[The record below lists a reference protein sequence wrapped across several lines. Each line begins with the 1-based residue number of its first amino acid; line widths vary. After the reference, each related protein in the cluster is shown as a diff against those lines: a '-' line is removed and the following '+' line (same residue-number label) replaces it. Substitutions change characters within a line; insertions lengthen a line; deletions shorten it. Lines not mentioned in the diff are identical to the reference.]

1 MQIAL
6 RTGLL
11 AKRAKV
17 VERAWV
23 RVAREAVGAKVR
35 SLLQSYKALRRR
47 RARAP
52 GPVTEPDQDQKLLR
66 AAPCEF
72 GGKVQRLREAPELH
86 EILADVRGS
95 LPLTISRLPV
105 GGGAV
110 LKVAERPH
118 KVLVLGSKIGG
129 AGWALSFRQYRACW
143 PLASDVVANETFSF
157 VEQALEAAESVL
169 IHSVRGQSR
178 SCCVMACYMMKKYAW
193 GLRKTMEFLSSRR
206 PDLELKPSFL
216 QQLLSFERRLVSQ
229 SKQSFSSD
237 WSDCNLSSWECEELL
252 LRNTYINSQMG
263 PLAEIQLEAPGQGL
277 KPQRLAW
284 MDAGLD
290 DRLRLEKPPGADRLN
305 LQACKR
311 DQNGQPVLTCILK
324 RRLSSQNTGVS
335 QEHSNGSWMLPA
347 QDAGSEE
354 ALLPLWQRP
363 DLSSSRQQA
372 DQAVNSVDEE
382 KLVEL
387 QRRTLPALPATYL
400 EPVLAKD
407 ARASCLAARPG
418 PNYPLLLVGDSTGTV
433 ALYDVDPNVG
443 EGQTADKIWSLSMQ
457 QPLVEVCW
465 GPGGGCFAVAT
476 GGGRDSRLQGLR
488 DRQSRSKGVESCC
501 ITIWSVHSS
510 GRKFS
515 VGELIP
521 AIRREWGLRS
531 MCFCNSGFRIAV
543 AASAGPL
550 CTVVVLF
557 DADTLLEECR
567 LVLPK
572 MEMHCIGHSLSSTGV
587 ASEHLIL
594 AADRRVLLW
603 GLEGRSTASK
613 HGRDAGASDL
623 RQIDAI
629 YWDEIPSHDLSFSV
643 ENESLQVL
651 AVHEG
656 GLAHQLG
663 VRGASG
669 WLLAGWRSLDPTTMG
684 KSLHLQLPRSKDEVE
699 TMLQKKRVLLRLQPP
714 DLNLQTLDLGNSRVL
729 CAAASPDNTLLAV
742 GCERGD
748 GTAGQLAGNLMET
761 VEGAM
766 GSHKRRSQRWLEHSS
781 TLSVWSLET
790 QELWRAKEVP
800 LNSSIPALCWLDS
813 SMLVVALTQTKSV
826 GLVNAESGALLRRWF
841 FNNETPQL
849 LAAADGCH
857 WVAVGFRSQRTG
869 RAPAH
874 CAVFDRDSGGGT
886 WIPCGSS
893 RARPVVACS
902 DTGNFLAV
910 AGADLK
916 PSMAQSLDASPTKT
930 PTVDT
935 TISAAG
941 AAEGARSRSRGLSIW
956 QIGDMTRQ
964 KVSGVA
970 GQWVAENVALDGD
983 LLVAC
988 FQGGGI
994 MKAFRLPDEELCT
1007 EEHAHTLQAV
1017 AAKGDDPTSGV
1028 VAAAGPG
1035 VHSHKTVVGL
1045 ACWISRQGATKAN
1058 LTFSLPGA
1066 AVAALA
1072 FLPGHTA
1079 LLAGG
1084 VNLRAMAVACIWNLN
1099 DAGAAR
1105 EICEV
1110 RLDMGPGLRCLAI
1123 GHDGSQRHRDDAR
1136 RSGSPPVREPRSGR
1150 RPSQTGTGV
1159 IQPTAEAWPAVVLA
1173 SSGSD
1178 SRIVVHEVR
1187 CGFRTFFDISEP
1199 TDADL
1204 LPRKQ
1209 LSQLAPSVLRFAN
1222 SGRLLAAGDNA
1233 GRVHLFL
1240 LGRHRAE
1247 NDVVHMRVQAHR
1259 VLSLSG
1265 HVCDVIL
1272 KGEQLFKAVCLQ
1284 HPMESPEQEAPR
1296 GDRSVLVYDLLNPSL
1311 EFMLPDLK
1319 MKADDASSA
1328 FCAQLEMLP
1337 SLLHQQ
1343 LPQSGWMLLHCC
1355 ACRGQAQH
1363 ARLLV
1368 RLSASPFQRDAVG
1381 RNALD
1386 VALQHHEFG
1395 VVEDL
1400 MMVLMEQR
1408 HHVEHGHAWDQFGE
1422 NAEILGRA
1430 LLACSLPAEHQA
1442 LTQTVVRLL
1451 RHRMATLPDFLDTV
1465 CCGVPRHFEVT
1476 RAGEKLKVLPSRA
1489 ALKENEF
1496 MIRAYS
1502 APVFRPEAFEF
1513 QGLVPTSEDVHM
1525 PERPV
1530 EIRVWYLRGALDDDV
1545 GFIPALKES
1554 EHEEIMRTK
1563 FVHVLLEEQ
1572 WAKVGRRQFRLELV
1586 LYLIYLVGFAGW
1598 CITGRASCADPGPP
1612 EDEAQDFNNLVG
1624 FSFQMFRAVL
1634 VIFQLFFL
1642 YEEWKQLA
1650 YEVRRA
1656 EAKSVVEKMRAVLS
1670 YFTTWNNLDIVRIA
1684 LVSTAVVW
1692 SVLDRAGTCKM
1703 VKLSAVL
1710 AGFPTPC
1717 GHLHLC
1723 FSAAKFRSEQCFVDM
1738 QDFALAKTA
1747 TLGRLFLQGPGI
1759 HGSEICDNS
1768 RKKHARSLST
1778 GIAFAA
1784 EAAVGDFGRA
1794 CPEEDG
1800 APCQDVAL
1808 TFWAF
1813 GAAGIVCRA
1822 LPAALS
1828 NIAQDRAHQ
1837 LNMQNVSNV
1846 VQASS
1851 TLLSKGRP
1859 LPSAPGHCTVGCCR
1873 ETRGPQEA
1881 SNAAWDFRT
1890 LVAYDAALLEVS
1902 LQASA
1907 ERLSEHNAQELSNTI
1922 RSTRNSAMLGS
1933 SLLDAI
1939 GDAVQDTVGA
1949 GLLFVDAAATQ
1960 AFGLLK
1966 RTFPSPSETD
1976 GFLVDVCALG
1986 WSFTFLTWQHPILG
2000 KIRDVVREELSSA
2013 VVQLAEEPRCGRG
2026 FVHRLDVPSS
2036 GLLLVATSFLGYAY
2050 LEWQM
2055 YTYQI
2060 VRDYVVAGHS
2070 LVAPTLCL
2078 RERILNLTTAVCSE
2092 RGRPAE
2098 TYLRLLCCCVLP
2110 QENSVSLLAVRIRTG
2125 RRHQIRVH
2133 LQSVCPSVADH
2144 RYGVRTILLSHAAWP
2159 EDDIGVFL
2167 GDGKD
2172 LLAVTTVFV
2181 CSRLISFLRA
2191 FPNTGHLVRT
2201 LITIFWDM
2209 AVFFRLMLLMLL
2221 TFVFAF
2227 LLLYDQPFS
2236 VVGIGEMMWYV
2247 YVHGVFGD
2255 ADPPPGGADDS
2266 AWVAR
2271 LMLMSCVVV
2280 MLVVMMNFL
2289 IAIMGDSYDKV
2300 QERAEEARNVM
2311 RLELVYEAEVA
2322 NVIPKRHQQEKAYV
2336 FTCEGVRYAGGG
2348 LQASQQEAS
2357 RWEGRVRQVE
2367 KAVRRETRQTWI
2379 TLTEQSGQLAAIED
2393 RIFALESHVNQ
2404 GHARLQETLER
2415 LLDTLKN
2422 EPRTGASAED
2432 RSQKVPALL
2441 QSAVL
2446 YSPRTPGKG
2455 EAEHRHG
2462 PANAETAGK
2471 ARARVEENAPR
2482 PPPPGAIPM
2491 AWAAEEEP
2499 GPPPPPAP
2507 PAPVVGSTAGINGL
2521 AHLPVA
2527 ASTSPPA
2534 PDPTRSGGYLLSQQ
2548 AQGVSRDSPYRDVP
2562 AAPRLAFSQ
2571 GQPSTT
2577 STGTSWAS
2585 QALQR
2590 GPSNKDPL
2598 TGPPSRRRDEHSK
2611 SPRPAW
2617 LARAVT
2623 KNIPSRSVPAT
2634 RRIATARGV
2643 TDEAAQQISPHR
2655 RKMHVPCFTTGDF
2668 KPHHLFL
2675 EDAEYGRALD
2685 ALVKAVSDILVTS
2698 PDGSHVF
2705 LGKRKVHPQ
2714 PDWWFIGGRAK
2725 PGETPQQAASR
2736 NLRRELGLEVP
2747 SSRLK
2752 VIGCYSL
2759 TWAVRAQAPADH
2771 GTADISTV
2779 HSMVLHPEEERQLKI
2794 DEEEY
2799 ADLRWHTKQ
2808 EVLTGEFHPV
2818 LKQAIRDLQVHEL
2831 QKRMEEA
2838 VEREVEEAELVAL
2851 ARMYVAAVKEAS
2863 QFDRGVLRVD
2873 FDEQARSYVASCL
2886 SG

>member
-1 MQIAL
+1 MCC
-6 RTGLL
+6 
-11 AKRAKV
+11 
-17 VERAWV
+17 
-23 RVAREAVGAKVR
+23 
-35 SLLQSYKALRRR
+35 S
-47 RARAP
+47 
-52 GPVTEPDQDQKLLR
+52 
-66 AAPCEF
+66 
-72 GGKVQRLREAPELH
+72 
-86 EILADVRGS
+86 GS
-95 LPLTISRLPV
+95 
-105 GGGAV
+105 A
-110 LKVAERPH
+110 
-118 KVLVLGSKIGG
+118 
-129 AGWALSFRQYRACW
+129 
-143 PLASDVVANETFSF
+143 
-157 VEQALEAAESVL
+157 
-169 IHSVRGQSR
+169 
-178 SCCVMACYMMKKYAW
+178 
-193 GLRKTMEFLSSRR
+193 
-206 PDLELKPSFL
+206 
-216 QQLLSFERRLVSQ
+216 
-229 SKQSFSSD
+229 
-237 WSDCNLSSWECEELL
+237 
-252 LRNTYINSQMG
+252 
-263 PLAEIQLEAPGQGL
+263 
-277 KPQRLAW
+277 
-284 MDAGLD
+284 
-290 DRLRLEKPPGADRLN
+290 
-305 LQACKR
+305 
-311 DQNGQPVLTCILK
+311 PVLPD
-324 RRLSSQNTGVS
+324 
-335 QEHSNGSWMLPA
+335 E
-347 QDAGSEE
+347 DAGSEE

-363 DLSSSRQQA
+363 DPSYSRQQA
-372 DQAVNSVDEE
+372 DQAVNSADEE

-433 ALYDVDPNVG
+433 ALYDVDPNAA
-443 EGQTADKIWSLSMQ
+443 EGHAAEKIWSLSMQ

-465 GPGGGCFAVAT
+465 GPGGGCFAVAC

-510 GRKFS
+510 GRKCS

-531 MCFCNSGFRIAV
+531 MCFCNSGFRIAI

-572 MEMHCIGHSLSSTGV
+572 MEMHCIGHSLSSTGA

-613 HGRDAGASDL
+613 HGRDTGCRDL

-629 YWDEIPSHDLSFSV
+629 YWDEIPGHDLSFTV

-656 GLAHQLG
+656 GLAQQLG
-663 VRGASG
+663 VRGSSG
-669 WLLAGWRSLDPTTMG
+669 WLLAGWRSLDPTTVG
-684 KSLHLQLPRSKDEVE
+684 KSVHLQLPRSKDEVE
-699 TMLQKKRVLLRLQPP
+699 AMLQKKRVLLRLQPP

-748 GTAGQLAGNLMET
+748 GTGGQLAGNPMET
-761 VEGAM
+761 VEGAT
-766 GSHKRRSQRWLEHSS
+766 GSNKRRSQRWLEHSS

-800 LNSSIPALCWLDS
+800 LSSSIPALCWLDS

-841 FNNETPQL
+841 FNGETPQL
-849 LAAADGCH
+849 LAAADDCR

-941 AAEGARSRSRGLSIW
+941 AAEGARSRSGLSIW

-970 GQWVAENVALDGD
+970 GQWIAESVALDGD

-1017 AAKGDDPTSGV
+1017 AAKGDDPASGV

-1035 VHSHKTVVGL
+1035 VHSQKTVVGL
-1045 ACWISRQGATKAN
+1045 ACWISRQGTTKAN

-1136 RSGSPPVREPRSGR
+1136 RSGSPHVKEPRSGR
-1150 RPSQTGTGV
+1150 RPSQTGV
-1159 IQPTAEAWPAVVLA
+1159 IPQPTAEALPAAVLA

-1178 SRIVVHEVR
+1178 SRILVHEVR

-1247 NDVVHMRVQAHR
+1247 NDIVQTRVQAHR

-1284 HPMESPEQEAPR
+1284 NPVESPQQEAVR

-1343 LPQSGWMLLHCC
+1343 LPQSGWTLLHCC

-1408 HHVEHGHAWDQFGE
+1408 HHVEYGHAWDQFGE

-1502 APVFRPEAFEF
+1502 APVFRPEASEF
-1513 QGLVPTSEDVHM
+1513 QGLVPTSEDVHV

-1692 SVLDRAGTCKM
+1692 SVLDRAG
-1703 VKLSAVL
+1703 
-1710 AGFPTPC
+1710 
-1717 GHLHLC
+1717 
-1723 FSAAKFRSEQCFVDM
+1723 
-1738 QDFALAKTA
+1738 
-1747 TLGRLFLQGPGI
+1747 
-1759 HGSEICDNS
+1759 
-1768 RKKHARSLST
+1768 
-1778 GIAFAA
+1778 
-1784 EAAVGDFGRA
+1784 
-1794 CPEEDG
+1794 
-1800 APCQDVAL
+1800 
-1808 TFWAF
+1808 
-1813 GAAGIVCRA
+1813 
-1822 LPAALS
+1822 
-1828 NIAQDRAHQ
+1828 
-1837 LNMQNVSNV
+1837 
-1846 VQASS
+1846 
-1851 TLLSKGRP
+1851 
-1859 LPSAPGHCTVGCCR
+1859 
-1873 ETRGPQEA
+1873 
-1881 SNAAWDFRT
+1881 
-1890 LVAYDAALLEVS
+1890 
-1902 LQASA
+1902 
-1907 ERLSEHNAQELSNTI
+1907 
-1922 RSTRNSAMLGS
+1922 
-1933 SLLDAI
+1933 
-1939 GDAVQDTVGA
+1939 
-1949 GLLFVDAAATQ
+1949 
-1960 AFGLLK
+1960 
-1966 RTFPSPSETD
+1966 
-1976 GFLVDVCALG
+1976 
-1986 WSFTFLTWQHPILG
+1986 
-2000 KIRDVVREELSSA
+2000 
-2013 VVQLAEEPRCGRG
+2013 
-2026 FVHRLDVPSS
+2026 
-2036 GLLLVATSFLGYAY
+2036 
-2050 LEWQM
+2050 
-2055 YTYQI
+2055 
-2060 VRDYVVAGHS
+2060 
-2070 LVAPTLCL
+2070 
-2078 RERILNLTTAVCSE
+2078 
-2092 RGRPAE
+2092 
-2098 TYLRLLCCCVLP
+2098 
-2110 QENSVSLLAVRIRTG
+2110 
-2125 RRHQIRVH
+2125 
-2133 LQSVCPSVADH
+2133 
-2144 RYGVRTILLSHAAWP
+2144 
-2159 EDDIGVFL
+2159 VFL

-2255 ADPPPGGADDS
+2255 ADDPPGGGDDS

-2393 RIFALESHVNQ
+2393 RIYALESHVNQ

-2422 EPRTGASAED
+2422 ERTGASAED

-2455 EAEHRHG
+2455 EAE
-2462 PANAETAGK
+2462 P
-2471 ARARVEENAPR
+2471 
-2482 PPPPGAIPM
+2482 
-2491 AWAAEEEP
+2491 
-2499 GPPPPPAP
+2499 
-2507 PAPVVGSTAGINGL
+2507 
-2521 AHLPVA
+2521 
-2527 ASTSPPA
+2527 
-2534 PDPTRSGGYLLSQQ
+2534 SG
-2548 AQGVSRDSPYRDVP
+2548 
-2562 AAPRLAFSQ
+2562 
-2571 GQPSTT
+2571 
-2577 STGTSWAS
+2577 
-2585 QALQR
+2585 
-2590 GPSNKDPL
+2590 
-2598 TGPPSRRRDEHSK
+2598 
-2611 SPRPAW
+2611 
-2617 LARAVT
+2617 
-2623 KNIPSRSVPAT
+2623 
-2634 RRIATARGV
+2634 
-2643 TDEAAQQISPHR
+2643 
-2655 RKMHVPCFTTGDF
+2655 
-2668 KPHHLFL
+2668 
-2675 EDAEYGRALD
+2675 
-2685 ALVKAVSDILVTS
+2685 
-2698 PDGSHVF
+2698 
-2705 LGKRKVHPQ
+2705 
-2714 PDWWFIGGRAK
+2714 
-2725 PGETPQQAASR
+2725 
-2736 NLRRELGLEVP
+2736 
-2747 SSRLK
+2747 
-2752 VIGCYSL
+2752 
-2759 TWAVRAQAPADH
+2759 
-2771 GTADISTV
+2771 
-2779 HSMVLHPEEERQLKI
+2779 
-2794 DEEEY
+2794 
-2799 ADLRWHTKQ
+2799 
-2808 EVLTGEFHPV
+2808 
-2818 LKQAIRDLQVHEL
+2818 
-2831 QKRMEEA
+2831 
-2838 VEREVEEAELVAL
+2838 
-2851 ARMYVAAVKEAS
+2851 
-2863 QFDRGVLRVD
+2863 
-2873 FDEQARSYVASCL
+2873 
-2886 SG
+2886 

>member
-1 MQIAL
+1 MCC
-6 RTGLL
+6 
-11 AKRAKV
+11 
-17 VERAWV
+17 
-23 RVAREAVGAKVR
+23 
-35 SLLQSYKALRRR
+35 S
-47 RARAP
+47 
-52 GPVTEPDQDQKLLR
+52 
-66 AAPCEF
+66 
-72 GGKVQRLREAPELH
+72 
-86 EILADVRGS
+86 GS
-95 LPLTISRLPV
+95 
-105 GGGAV
+105 A
-110 LKVAERPH
+110 
-118 KVLVLGSKIGG
+118 
-129 AGWALSFRQYRACW
+129 
-143 PLASDVVANETFSF
+143 
-157 VEQALEAAESVL
+157 
-169 IHSVRGQSR
+169 
-178 SCCVMACYMMKKYAW
+178 
-193 GLRKTMEFLSSRR
+193 
-206 PDLELKPSFL
+206 
-216 QQLLSFERRLVSQ
+216 
-229 SKQSFSSD
+229 
-237 WSDCNLSSWECEELL
+237 
-252 LRNTYINSQMG
+252 
-263 PLAEIQLEAPGQGL
+263 
-277 KPQRLAW
+277 
-284 MDAGLD
+284 
-290 DRLRLEKPPGADRLN
+290 
-305 LQACKR
+305 
-311 DQNGQPVLTCILK
+311 PVLPD
-324 RRLSSQNTGVS
+324 
-335 QEHSNGSWMLPA
+335 E
-347 QDAGSEE
+347 DAGSEE

-363 DLSSSRQQA
+363 DLSYSRQQA
-372 DQAVNSVDEE
+372 DQAVNSADEE

-433 ALYDVDPNVG
+433 ALYDVDPNAA
-443 EGQTADKIWSLSMQ
+443 EGHAAEKIWSLSMQ

-465 GPGGGCFAVAT
+465 GPGGGCFAVAC

-510 GRKFS
+510 GRKCS

-531 MCFCNSGFRIAV
+531 MCFCNSGFRIAI

-572 MEMHCIGHSLSSTGV
+572 MEMHCIGHSLSSTGA

-613 HGRDAGASDL
+613 HGRDTGCRDL

-629 YWDEIPSHDLSFSV
+629 YWDEIPGHDLSFTV

-656 GLAHQLG
+656 GLAQQLG
-663 VRGASG
+663 VRGSSG
-669 WLLAGWRSLDPTTMG
+669 WLLAGWRSLDPTTVG
-684 KSLHLQLPRSKDEVE
+684 KSVHLQLPRSKDEVE
-699 TMLQKKRVLLRLQPP
+699 AMLQKKRVLLRLQPP

-748 GTAGQLAGNLMET
+748 GTGGQLAGNPMET
-761 VEGAM
+761 VEGAT
-766 GSHKRRSQRWLEHSS
+766 GSNKRRSQRWLEHSS

-800 LNSSIPALCWLDS
+800 LSSSIPALCWLDS

-841 FNNETPQL
+841 FNGETPQL
-849 LAAADGCH
+849 LAAADDCR

-970 GQWVAENVALDGD
+970 GQWIAESVALDGD

-1017 AAKGDDPTSGV
+1017 AAKGDDPASGV

-1035 VHSHKTVVGL
+1035 VHSQKTVVGL
-1045 ACWISRQGATKAN
+1045 ACWISRQGTTKAN

-1136 RSGSPPVREPRSGR
+1136 RSGSPHVKEPRSGR
-1150 RPSQTGTGV
+1150 RPSQTGV
-1159 IQPTAEAWPAVVLA
+1159 IPQPTAEALPAAVLA

-1178 SRIVVHEVR
+1178 SRILVHEVR

-1247 NDVVHMRVQAHR
+1247 NDIVQTRVQAHR

-1284 HPMESPEQEAPR
+1284 NPVESPQQEAVR

-1343 LPQSGWMLLHCC
+1343 LPQSGWTLLHCC

-1408 HHVEHGHAWDQFGE
+1408 HHVEYGHAWDQFGE

-1502 APVFRPEAFEF
+1502 APVFRPEASEF
-1513 QGLVPTSEDVHM
+1513 QGLVPTSEDVHV

-1692 SVLDRAGTCKM
+1692 SVLDRAG
-1703 VKLSAVL
+1703 
-1710 AGFPTPC
+1710 
-1717 GHLHLC
+1717 
-1723 FSAAKFRSEQCFVDM
+1723 
-1738 QDFALAKTA
+1738 
-1747 TLGRLFLQGPGI
+1747 
-1759 HGSEICDNS
+1759 
-1768 RKKHARSLST
+1768 
-1778 GIAFAA
+1778 
-1784 EAAVGDFGRA
+1784 
-1794 CPEEDG
+1794 
-1800 APCQDVAL
+1800 
-1808 TFWAF
+1808 
-1813 GAAGIVCRA
+1813 
-1822 LPAALS
+1822 
-1828 NIAQDRAHQ
+1828 
-1837 LNMQNVSNV
+1837 
-1846 VQASS
+1846 
-1851 TLLSKGRP
+1851 
-1859 LPSAPGHCTVGCCR
+1859 
-1873 ETRGPQEA
+1873 
-1881 SNAAWDFRT
+1881 
-1890 LVAYDAALLEVS
+1890 
-1902 LQASA
+1902 
-1907 ERLSEHNAQELSNTI
+1907 
-1922 RSTRNSAMLGS
+1922 
-1933 SLLDAI
+1933 
-1939 GDAVQDTVGA
+1939 
-1949 GLLFVDAAATQ
+1949 
-1960 AFGLLK
+1960 
-1966 RTFPSPSETD
+1966 
-1976 GFLVDVCALG
+1976 
-1986 WSFTFLTWQHPILG
+1986 
-2000 KIRDVVREELSSA
+2000 
-2013 VVQLAEEPRCGRG
+2013 
-2026 FVHRLDVPSS
+2026 
-2036 GLLLVATSFLGYAY
+2036 
-2050 LEWQM
+2050 
-2055 YTYQI
+2055 
-2060 VRDYVVAGHS
+2060 
-2070 LVAPTLCL
+2070 
-2078 RERILNLTTAVCSE
+2078 
-2092 RGRPAE
+2092 
-2098 TYLRLLCCCVLP
+2098 
-2110 QENSVSLLAVRIRTG
+2110 
-2125 RRHQIRVH
+2125 
-2133 LQSVCPSVADH
+2133 
-2144 RYGVRTILLSHAAWP
+2144 
-2159 EDDIGVFL
+2159 VFL

-2255 ADPPPGGADDS
+2255 ADDPPGGGDDS

-2393 RIFALESHVNQ
+2393 RIYALESHVNQ

-2422 EPRTGASAED
+2422 ERTGASAED

-2455 EAEHRHG
+2455 EAE
-2462 PANAETAGK
+2462 P
-2471 ARARVEENAPR
+2471 
-2482 PPPPGAIPM
+2482 
-2491 AWAAEEEP
+2491 
-2499 GPPPPPAP
+2499 
-2507 PAPVVGSTAGINGL
+2507 
-2521 AHLPVA
+2521 
-2527 ASTSPPA
+2527 
-2534 PDPTRSGGYLLSQQ
+2534 SG
-2548 AQGVSRDSPYRDVP
+2548 
-2562 AAPRLAFSQ
+2562 
-2571 GQPSTT
+2571 
-2577 STGTSWAS
+2577 
-2585 QALQR
+2585 
-2590 GPSNKDPL
+2590 
-2598 TGPPSRRRDEHSK
+2598 
-2611 SPRPAW
+2611 
-2617 LARAVT
+2617 
-2623 KNIPSRSVPAT
+2623 
-2634 RRIATARGV
+2634 
-2643 TDEAAQQISPHR
+2643 
-2655 RKMHVPCFTTGDF
+2655 
-2668 KPHHLFL
+2668 
-2675 EDAEYGRALD
+2675 
-2685 ALVKAVSDILVTS
+2685 
-2698 PDGSHVF
+2698 
-2705 LGKRKVHPQ
+2705 
-2714 PDWWFIGGRAK
+2714 
-2725 PGETPQQAASR
+2725 
-2736 NLRRELGLEVP
+2736 
-2747 SSRLK
+2747 
-2752 VIGCYSL
+2752 
-2759 TWAVRAQAPADH
+2759 
-2771 GTADISTV
+2771 
-2779 HSMVLHPEEERQLKI
+2779 
-2794 DEEEY
+2794 
-2799 ADLRWHTKQ
+2799 
-2808 EVLTGEFHPV
+2808 
-2818 LKQAIRDLQVHEL
+2818 
-2831 QKRMEEA
+2831 
-2838 VEREVEEAELVAL
+2838 
-2851 ARMYVAAVKEAS
+2851 
-2863 QFDRGVLRVD
+2863 
-2873 FDEQARSYVASCL
+2873 
-2886 SG
+2886 